1 MDVLAQDVTFA
12 ALAKSMEAQALRQ
25 TLIAQNIANVNT
37 PNYKRRDISD
47 FSSELLDALSEAGS
61 RAKRVGH
68 VEDLVAREVVAE
80 ELFYRADQGGVDVDR
95 EMAEL
100 AKTSLLTATYSQL
113 LQKRIAQYR
122 MVIREGRV

>member
-1 MDVLAQDVTFA
+1 
-12 ALAKSMEAQALRQ
+12 MEAQSLRQ

-61 RAKRVGH
+61 RTERVGQ
-68 VEDLVAREVVAE
+68 VQDLVAREVVAE

-100 AKTSLLTATYSQL
+100 AKTSLLSATYSQL
-113 LQKRIAQYR
+113 LQKRIGQYR
-122 MVIREGRV
+122 MVIREGR

>member
-1 MDVLAQDVTFA
+1 VDVLAQDVTFA
-12 ALAKSMEAQALRQ
+12 ALAKSMEAQSLRQ

-61 RAKRVGH
+61 RTERVGQ
-68 VEDLVAREVVAE
+68 VQDLVAREVVAE

-100 AKTSLLTATYSQL
+100 AKTSLLSATYSQL
-113 LQKRIAQYR
+113 LQKRIGQYR
-122 MVIREGRV
+122 MVIREGR

>member
-1 MDVLAQDVTFA
+1 VDVLAQDVTFA
-12 ALAKSMEAQALRQ
+12 ALAKSMEAQSLRQ

-47 FSSELLDALSEAGS
+47 FSSELLDALGEAGS
-61 RAKRVGH
+61 RTERVGH
-68 VEDLVAREVVAE
+68 VQDLVAREVVAE

-100 AKTSLLTATYSQL
+100 AKTSLLSATYSQL
-113 LQKRIAQYR
+113 LQKRIGQYR
-122 MVIREGRV
+122 MVIREGR

>member
-12 ALAKSMEAQALRQ
+12 ALAKSMEAQSLRQ

-61 RAKRVGH
+61 RTERVGQ
-68 VEDLVAREVVAE
+68 VQDLVAREVVAE

-100 AKTSLLTATYSQL
+100 AKTSLLSATYSQL
-113 LQKRIAQYR
+113 LQKRIGQYR
-122 MVIREGRV
+122 MVIREGR